1 MLKLNATHQR
11 MQKEYMSDENSAPES
26 DVSADDLSTQDVG
39 APDQSQSVVETQKAI
54 EKLEREYS
62 LKVNGKDV
70 KAKVD
75 LNDTARI
82 TKALQMEAAAQE
94 AFRDRAITAKQLQEI
109 QQDVQNFLSEFS
121 ADPLKVLMNG
131 DFNFTKEQKR
141 AIAEAILRED
151 LEESQKT
158 PEQIRAEQAEER
170 LQELMEEKDALEAQR
185 RSEEQSYLEQ
195 QAAIE
200 LETEISEAITAGEL
214 PKSKYMAKKL
224 ADLAY
229 IAYMNGV
236 DLSMKE
242 IIPFA
247 KEQYKKDMREML
259 QVLKDEEVEE
269 LVSKERIR
277 NIRNKQIQSVKPK
290 GGVVT
295 NPLKTQDTGA
305 GGKKSEEAKPIR
317 AKDFFRNLAG

>member
-1 MLKLNATHQR
+1 

-26 DVSADDLSTQDVG
+26 DVSNESFEQESNASLESPEQ
-39 APDQSQSVVETQKAI
+39 AVVETQKAI

-109 QQDVQNFLSEFS
+109 QKDVQDFLSEFS

-131 DFNFTKEQKR
+131 DFNFSKEQKR

-158 PEQIRAEQAEER
+158 PEQIRAEKAEER
-170 LQELMEEKDALEAQR
+170 LQELMEEKEELEAQR
-185 RSEEQSYLEQ
+185 RSEEQSHLEA

-200 LETEISEAITAGEL
+200 LESEISEAISAGEL
-214 PKSKYMAKKL
+214 PKSKYMTKKL

-259 QVLKDEEVEE
+259 QVLNDDEVEE
-269 LVSKERIR
+269 LVSSERIR
-277 NIRNKQIQSVKPK
+277 SIRNKQIQSVKPK
-290 GGVVT
+290 GGIVT
-295 NPLKTQDTGA
+295 NALKTQDTGA
-305 GGKKSEEAKPIR
+305 SNHKKDEAKPIR
-317 AKDFFRNLAG
+317 AKDFFKNLAG

>member
-170 LQELMEEKDALEAQR
+170 LQELMEEKEALEAQR

-200 LETEISEAITAGEL
+200 LETEISDAITAGEL

>member
-1 MLKLNATHQR
+1 

-26 DVSADDLSTQDVG
+26 DVSADDLSTQDIG
-39 APDQSQSVVETQKAI
+39 APEQSQSVVETQKAI

-94 AFRDRAITAKQLQEI
+94 AFQDRAITAKQLQEI
-109 QQDVQNFLSEFS
+109 QQDVQDFLSEFS

-170 LQELMEEKDALEAQR
+170 LQELMEEKEALEAQR
-185 RSEEQSYLEQ
+185 RQEEQSYLEQ

-200 LETEISEAITAGEL
+200 LETEISDAITAGEL

-305 GGKKSEEAKPIR
+305 GGKKQEEAKPVR
-317 AKDFFRNLAG
+317 ARDFFRNLAG

>member
-1 MLKLNATHQR
+1 MLKLNATRQW

-39 APDQSQSVVETQKAI
+39 APDQAVVETQKAI

-70 KAKVD
+70 KTKVD

-82 TKALQMEAAAQE
+82 TKALQMEAAAQQ
-94 AFRDRAITAKQLQEI
+94 AFQERAISAKQLQEI
-109 QQDVQNFLSEFS
+109 QQDVQEFLSEFS
-121 ADPLKVLMNG
+121 ADPLSVLMNG

-141 AIAEAILRED
+141 SIAEAILRED

-170 LQELMEEKDALEAQR
+170 LQELMEEKEELEAQR

-200 LETEISEAITAGEL
+200 LENEISEAITAGEL

-229 IAYMNGV
+229 IAYKNGV

-295 NPLKTQDTGA
+295 NALKTQDTGS
-305 GGKKSEEAKPIR
+305 GGKKQEEAKSIR
-317 AKDFFRNLAG
+317 AKDFFKSLNG